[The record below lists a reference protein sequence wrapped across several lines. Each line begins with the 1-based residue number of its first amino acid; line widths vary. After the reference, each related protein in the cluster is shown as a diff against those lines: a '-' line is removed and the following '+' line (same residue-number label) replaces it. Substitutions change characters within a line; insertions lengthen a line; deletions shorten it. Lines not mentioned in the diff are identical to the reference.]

1 MTADDQAHFKTLL
14 EALDADLRARLAG
27 NAPAQDAI
35 APDNAIGRL
44 TRMEAIQ
51 AQHITAAGRRQMQAR
66 LQQIKRAL
74 EQLAQGTYGQCVR
87 CGEPIPRGRL
97 DIMPETALCVT
108 CASRPR

>member
-1 MTADDQAHFKTLL
+1 MTADDQQVFKTQL
-14 EALDADLRARLAG
+14 EALEAEIKARLAG
-27 NAPAQDAI
+27 TEAAQQSI

-74 EQLAQGTYGQCVR
+74 EQIDQGTYGQCVR
-87 CGEPIPRGRL
+87 CGESIPRGRL
-97 DIMPETALCVT
+97 EIRPESHLCVS
-108 CASRPR
+108 CASQPR

>member
-1 MTADDQAHFKTLL
+1 MTADNQQVFKAQL
-14 EALDADLRARLAG
+14 EALEAEIKAHLATSD
-27 NAPAQDAI
+27 PSRQSI

-51 AQHITAAGRRQMQAR
+51 AQHITAAGRRQMKVR

-74 EQLAQGTYGQCVR
+74 GQIEQGTYGQCVR

-97 DIMPETALCVT
+97 EIVPETALCVS
-108 CASRPR
+108 CAAQRR